1 MMIRTVVLILAAAA
15 VFAAWTAEAGAAS
28 GRTLVVFYSLSGN
41 TAAAAKII
49 QKNLNC
55 DLFELKPVKPY
66 PSNYNEA
73 VDVAKKEQQANA
85 RPALATELP
94 KLGEYGTV
102 FLGYPNWWGT
112 MPMALFTLLDN
123 YDFTGKTIIPF
134 CTHGGSSLGRSVDD
148 IKNLCPKA
156 KVLKGF
162 SAFGNLVDGAGN
174 DVDAWLHGLG
184 IATVK

>member
-85 RPALATELP
+85 RPALQTKEAPGLA
-94 KLGEYGTV
+94 
-102 FLGYPNWWGT
+102 GYDNVIFAAPCWWGT
-112 MPMALFTLLDN
+112 FPMLFMTFFEANDLS
-123 YDFTGKTIIPF
+123 GKNVTVLM
-134 CTHGGSSLGRSVDD
+134 THGGSGLGRSESDLA
-148 IKNLCPKA
+148 KYCPRSKL
-156 KVLKGF
+156 LKGLAV
-162 SAFGNLVDGAGN
+162 SGSSVNSSESKIAE
-174 DVDAWLHGLG
+174 WLSSIG
-184 IATVK
+184 IKK